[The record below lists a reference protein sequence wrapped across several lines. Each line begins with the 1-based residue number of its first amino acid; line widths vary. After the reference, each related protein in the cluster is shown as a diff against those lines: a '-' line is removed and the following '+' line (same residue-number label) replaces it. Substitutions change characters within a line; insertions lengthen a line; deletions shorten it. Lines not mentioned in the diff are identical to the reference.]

1 LTDNDGELAPAL
13 DDLIERFDH
22 FSIAVRDIDATA
34 PLVALM
40 GGQPYESGLNHGGDF
55 YWSQYLLHGGKLEL
69 IAAVDISDETH
80 FINVFTATR
89 GEGLH
94 HLTFKV
100 TDIRSAADRAT
111 DLGFDVFGFDDTKSG
126 WKEAF
131 VHPKSAHGVLIQ
143 LAEFTDGSG

>member
-1 LTDNDGELAPAL
+1 MTAGETDLAPAL
-13 DDLIERFDH
+13 DDLIERLDH
-22 FSIAVRDIDATA
+22 ISIAVGNIDAAA

-40 GGQPYESGLNHGGDF
+40 GGEPYDSGLNHGGDF
-55 YWSQYLLHGGKLEL
+55 YWSQYLLPSGKLEL
-69 IAAVDISDETH
+69 IAAVDATDESH
-80 FINVFTATR
+80 FINVFLATR

-100 TDIRSAADRAT
+100 TDIRAAADRAEE
-111 DLGFDVFGFDDTKSG
+111 LGFTVFGFDDTNDD

-143 LAEFTDGSG
+143 LAEFADGSK

>member
-1 LTDNDGELAPAL
+1 MDSGVTLEPAL
-13 DDLIERFDH
+13 SDLIERLDH

-34 PLVALM
+34 SLVALM
-40 GGQPYESGLNHGGDF
+40 GGTPYESGLNHGGDF
-55 YWSQYLLHGGKLEL
+55 LWAQYQLPGGRLEF
-69 IAAVDISDETH
+69 IAAVDQTDESH
-80 FINVFTATR
+80 FINIFTATR

-100 TDIRSAADRAT
+100 TDIKAAADRAAA
-111 DLGFDVFGFDDTKSG
+111 LGFSVFGFDDSQAG

-143 LAEFTDGSG
+143 LAEFTDGSK

>member
-1 LTDNDGELAPAL
+1 LTSEQVDLTPAL
-13 DDLIERFDH
+13 GDLIERLDH
-22 FSIAVRDIDATA
+22 ISIAVEHIDATG

-40 GGQPYESGLNHGGDF
+40 GGTFYESGLNHGGDF
-55 YWSQYLLHGGKLEL
+55 HWTQYLLPSGKLEL
-69 IAAVDISDETH
+69 IAAVDPTDEAH
-80 FINVFTATR
+80 FINIFLARR

-100 TDIRSAADRAT
+100 TDIRAAADRAS
-111 DLGFDVFGFDDTKSG
+111 DLGFSVFGFDDTKTD

-143 LAEFTDGSG
+143 LAEFDDGPK